1 MPDVFAPAE
10 RRQLQRH
17 ALQRSS
23 TTFTASSGETAVG
36 QVRDL
41 SILGISMVTGQPF
54 SIGAVLKIHVPATP
68 QAGANF
74 LPAEVRH
81 ASAQID
87 GRWLIGCVLLRFLT
101 ADEISAFTLI
111 GEAS

>member
-1 MPDVFAPAE
+1 MPEEFAPSE

-17 ALQRSS
+17 ALQHSS
-23 TTFTASSGETAVG
+23 TTFTAGSGETAVG

-54 SIGAVLKIHVPATP
+54 SVGAFLKIHVPAST
-68 QAGANF
+68 QAGASF

-81 ASAQID
+81 ASAQVD

-101 ADEISAFTLI
+101 ADEISAFKLI